1 MSVRLPVGREEM
13 MSGASNMSRD
23 EWLFDCRGRRGIARG
38 DFQIITN
45 IFEMDNASGRWES
58 AIWKGKQ
65 RYASIISSQGVCW
78 QHGISVRKKR
88 EENDFF
94 TLDSFYNLLQVYA
107 SNYNFLHVHESNLMK
122 SSTFPWRILSVKR
135 TSYCTFM
142 CPADCKEMG
151 IITGASKA
159 CVNFTF
165 GSGLIVDTI
174 TIVATR

>member
-1 MSVRLPVGREEM
+1 

-78 QHGISVRKKR
+78 QHGISVRKKEKR
-88 EENDFF
+88 
-94 TLDSFYNLLQVYA
+94 TT
-107 SNYNFLHVHESNLMK
+107 FLHW
-122 SSTFPWRILSVKR
+122 TRFI
-135 TSYCTFM
+135 TYCKFM
-142 CPADCKEMG
+142 RP
-151 IITGASKA
+151 
-159 CVNFTF
+159 
-165 GSGLIVDTI
+165 I
-174 TIVATR
+174 TIFCTYMSPI